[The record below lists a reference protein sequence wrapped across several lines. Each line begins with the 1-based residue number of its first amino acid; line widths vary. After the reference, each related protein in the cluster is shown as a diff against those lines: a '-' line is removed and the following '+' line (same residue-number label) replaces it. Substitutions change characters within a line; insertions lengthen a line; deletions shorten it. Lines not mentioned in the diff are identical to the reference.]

1 MTDIHYDNAIA
12 ATAPD
17 AVAKPA
23 RKSYWQRA
31 FDAMVEAR
39 MRQAERLVQEYQE
52 LTKR

>member
-1 MTDIHYDNAIA
+1 MVTAICSSSG
-12 ATAPD
+12 
-17 AVAKPA
+17 
-23 RKSYWQRA
+23 SYWQRA

>member
-1 MTDIHYDNAIA
+1 MTDVTYDKAIA
-12 ATAPD
+12 APAPA

-39 MRQAERLVQEYQE
+39 MRQAERLVREYQE
-52 LTKR
+52 LAKR